1 MTSEDTTM
9 NDKEIEAE
17 KSSVAGHRARVRD
30 SIDHSSDLDGFADY
44 ELLEYILF
52 ATIPRK
58 DTKPLAKELI
68 RVFGSRSAG
77 LDAEYDELIR
87 IDGIGGKTAHLLAN
101 MLHIALRAEQQRFGA
116 SVRLETPQ
124 KTAEYM
130 YARFLGQRKERMLLV
145 SLTLENEVIQTN
157 VIAEGTVD
165 TTFVDVLKILR
176 YADRNGAKKIILAHN
191 HPGGTMTFSQA
202 DISLTARVVVTC
214 MQTGIEFLD
223 HLVFCDNRY
232 CSMFGNDLLPELLEA
247 CKRESTDVAKHASFE
262 RSRLMNMAELL
273 RERESHSAGEAQ
285 MQAIETYKE
294 LLRLPEQM
302 RNEIFAAMFDR
313 MTPEKVEQ

>member
-1 MTSEDTTM
+1 MDDT
-9 NDKEIEAE
+9 EIETAA
-17 KSSVAGHRARVRD
+17 SSVAGHRARVRD

-68 RVFGSRSAG
+68 RVFGSLSAV
-77 LDAEYDELIR
+77 LHAEYDELIR
-87 IDGIGGKTAHLLAN
+87 IDGIGEKTAHLLAN
-101 MLHIALRAEQQRFGA
+101 MLPIALRAEQQRFGT

-145 SLTLENEVIQTN
+145 SLTLENEVIQTDL
-157 VIAEGTVD
+157 IAEGTVD
-165 TTFVDVLKILR
+165 TTFVDVLKILH
-176 YADRNGAKKIILAHN
+176 YADHNGAKKIILAHN
-191 HPGGTMTFSQA
+191 HPGGTMAFSQA
-202 DISLTARVVVTC
+202 DVSLTARVIVTC
-214 MQTGIEFLD
+214 MQTGIDFLD
-223 HLVFCDNRY
+223 HLVFCDDRY

-247 CKRESTDVAKHASFE
+247 CKKQSASLAAHASYE
-262 RSRLMNMAELL
+262 RSRLMSMAELV
-273 RERESHSAGEAQ
+273 RERENRSGSEAQ

-294 LLRLPEQM
+294 LLSLPEPI
-302 RNEIFAAMFDR
+302 RNEIFAAMFNPI
-313 MTPEKVEQ
+313 TPGKVEQ